1 MIFVFTNLKNYI
13 LEDDFKMII
22 FDKKV
27 DIVNYDEIDHFD
39 DNKIIIRNKE
49 KIVII
54 KGEELVISK
63 LLEDEMLIFGKVNGI
78 EFK

>member
-1 MIFVFTNLKNYI
+1 MFTNLKNYI
-13 LEDDFKMII
+13 LENDFKMII

>member
-1 MIFVFTNLKNYI
+1 
-13 LEDDFKMII
+13 MII

>member
-13 LEDDFKMII
+13 LENDFKMII

>member
-13 LEDDFKMII
+13 LENDFKMII

-27 DIVNYDEIDHFD
+27 DSVNYDEIDHFD